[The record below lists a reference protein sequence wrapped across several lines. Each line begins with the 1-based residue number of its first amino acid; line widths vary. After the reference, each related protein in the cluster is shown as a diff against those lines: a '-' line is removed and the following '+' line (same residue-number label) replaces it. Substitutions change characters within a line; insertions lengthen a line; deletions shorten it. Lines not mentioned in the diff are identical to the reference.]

1 MNSKIKNEIISK
13 KTASTF
19 IDHGFSEMFDCAVL
33 LQPYLYFYKTCK
45 KVASVDRYKN
55 IDFHKFLKALNKEF
69 GLKSDAFIWNKSFDQ
84 NEDKFKINQL
94 LIKIADDC
102 MIYLEHSRNSE
113 GTAEILY
120 SSDIE
125 DYFLDFISAIVKNN
139 ISPKEPIN
147 KINLLYIDSS
157 NSLCLKEF
165 ELKRLKL
172 NLLSNYNDDFLPI
185 HKEIIEKLSQ
195 QFGKGI
201 VLLHGPA
208 GTGKTSYIRYLASIV
223 KKQMIYI
230 PADMTGQIAS
240 PNFLSLMIDNPNSIL
255 IIEDAESVL
264 RDRITAKNVSVSN
277 LLNMADGLLS
287 DCLNVQLVCT
297 FNTEISSIDQA
308 LLRKGRIIA
317 KYEFK
322 PLTIEKSNKL
332 FKELKIKN
340 CTRSQMTLAEIYNQ
354 TAPSFNENKFNK
366 IGFN

>member
-1 MNSKIKNEIISK
+1 
-13 KTASTF
+13 
-19 IDHGFSEMFDCAVL
+19 
-33 LQPYLYFYKTCK
+33 
-45 KVASVDRYKN
+45 
-55 IDFHKFLKALNKEF
+55 
-69 GLKSDAFIWNKSFDQ
+69 
-84 NEDKFKINQL
+84 
-94 LIKIADDC
+94 
-102 MIYLEHSRNSE
+102 
-113 GTAEILY
+113 
-120 SSDIE
+120 
-125 DYFLDFISAIVKNN
+125 
-139 ISPKEPIN
+139 
-147 KINLLYIDSS
+147 
-157 NSLCLKEF
+157 
-165 ELKRLKL
+165 
-172 NLLSNYNDDFLPI
+172 
-185 HKEIIEKLSQ
+185 
-195 QFGKGI
+195 
-201 VLLHGPA
+201 
-208 GTGKTSYIRYLASIV
+208 
-223 KKQMIYI
+223 
-230 PADMTGQIAS
+230 
-240 PNFLSLMIDNPNSIL
+240 MIDNPNSIL